1 MSLSQADKDLIEFA
15 ANAIKAN
22 YIGLK
27 YYQYDPSNGNCNVKE
42 ECLMKS
48 SKTI

>member
-22 YIGLK
+22 YDNVNWWHTVGAAIRTKSGKVYEIGRAH
-27 YYQYDPSNGNCNVKE
+27 V
-42 ECLMKS
+42 
-48 SKTI
+48 

>member
-22 YIGLK
+22 YDHRFQTG
-27 YYQYDPSNGNCNVKE
+27 DN
-42 ECLMKS
+42 
-48 SKTI
+48 